1 MAGFKSAVTKRIN
14 ILRGTP
20 GVSVWQRN
28 YHEHII
34 RDENSLAR
42 IRRYIMDN
50 PRQWALDRENPV
62 MENR

>member
-20 GVSVWQRN
+20 GVPVWQRN

-42 IRRYIMDN
+42 IRRYIVDN
-50 PRQWALDRENPV
+50 PRQWALDRENPA